1 MNLFEIIKNNQKY
14 VLIVFILIIGVIG
27 ILSFQRLCLQKEK
40 SNPKTEDILKGKSF
54 EAASSGNENKIIVK
68 QSSGAGLLISE
79 CQDKNYIG
87 VSSDYIIEGTVK
99 KVEAKWAQDQT
110 SIFTHTDIFI
120 EKYIRGTHFSKNTIL
135 LIIPGGKVGDIVQ
148 LTEDQPIFKEGQ
160 KLRIYFKKTN
170 GEFQIVCGN
179 SGIEEI

>member
-1 MNLFEIIKNNQKY
+1 MNLFEIIKTNQKY
-14 VLIVFILIIGVIG
+14 LLIVVILTVGTIG
-27 ILSFQRLCLQKEK
+27 ILSFQQIYLQREK
-40 SNPKTEDILKGKSF
+40 SNPKTGDTLKGKSL
-54 EAASSGNENKIIVK
+54 EAASSGKIIVK
-68 QSSGAGLLISE
+68 QSNGAGLLISE

-99 KVEAKWAQDQT
+99 KVETKWGQGQT
-110 SIFTHTDIFI
+110 SIFTHTDILI
-120 EKYIRGTHFSKNTIL
+120 EKYIKGTHFSENTIL

-148 LTEDQPIFKEGQ
+148 LTEDQSIPKEDQ

-179 SGIEEI
+179 LGIEEI